1 MTDEN
6 GRELTEEDKA
16 FLKGLREAL
25 ESGTTRRAALVTL
38 LGGGAYAAGLSAGTA
53 KAGTNQVGSIGTD
66 SSRVDIE
73 AEDIDLTDQG
83 STPNTPESGQ
93 VRFYA
98 KNGEPFFLDDTGT
111 ESPVDG
117 SLIGSGDGVQRD
129 IYVIANGASDP
140 SGADADDLIF
150 EEEA

>member
-1 MTDEN
+1 MTDKN
-6 GRELTEEDKA
+6 GGELTKEDRQ

-25 ESGTTRRAALVTL
+25 ESGTTRRAALATL

-73 AEDIDLTDQG
+73 AEDIDLTDQS
-83 STPNTPESGQ
+83 STPTTPESGQ

-111 ESPVDG
+111 ENPVDG

-140 SGADADDLIF
+140 AGAGTDDLIF